1 MRIDQI
7 FENDWVR
14 KVFEKDGVEKIF
26 KQDGVCQLP
35 QPTCSRYMSVGEPD
49 YEPPTLQIQ
58 IRNAALCIICIH
70 W

>member
-35 QPTCSRYMSVGEPD
+35 QPTCSRYMSVVEPD
-49 YEPPTLQIQ
+49 
-58 IRNAALCIICIH
+58 
-70 W
+70 